1 MDTLLKTAIKDN
13 VKDSSYKNYRATTI
27 KLFNLSNPKKPFL
40 EDMSDVDL
48 LKGLGNIIN
57 NFEKLKNH
65 LDTNDYSSATK
76 KNYIKNILNII
87 CKIDNIEE
95 HFRYKKMA
103 VKIIEDIKTYWLGL
117 REIVETKSKEK
128 KHKKQIIEKELE
140 YEKFEPIKYIIDI
153 PTLNG
158 LYEINKLGFVKSVKS
173 QKILKPNLNNSSKA
187 PRLTFINCE
196 KKKKGFYIHILM
208 CSTFLNT
215 ETELDKNILIHI
227 DKNLKNNHIDNLK
240 LVKHTEE
247 NIELHNSYNITKM
260 PKQSQQLLK
269 EKKIKKIKEDITK
282 IIKEVVEDKGQ
293 NEEGQYPCILKI
305 HNTNIH
311 LGYCDTEKEV
321 EILLQKKTEEL
332 YELISSI

>member
-1 MDTLLKTAIKDN
+1 MDTLLKTAIKEN
-13 VKDSSYKNYRATTI
+13 VKDSSYKNYKSTTI
-27 KLFNLSNPKKPFL
+27 KLFNLSNPKKHFT
-40 EDMSDVDL
+40 EDMSDGDL

-76 KNYIKNILNII
+76 KNYINNILNII
-87 CKIDNIEE
+87 CKIENIEE

-103 VKIIEDIKTYWLGL
+103 VKIIEDIKTYWLSL

-153 PTLNG
+153 PELDG
-158 LYEINKLGFVKSVKS
+158 LYEINKYGFVRSVKS

-187 PRLTFINCE
+187 PRLTLITSE
-196 KKKKGFYIHILM
+196 KKKKTIYIDCLM
-208 CSTFLNT
+208 VNTFL
-215 ETELDKNILIHI
+215 DKVEVKMGEDILIHI
-227 DKNLKNNHIDNLK
+227 DKNLENNHIDNLK

-247 NIELHNSYNITKM
+247 NVELYNSYNIIKVSLEAKTKA
-260 PKQSQQLLK
+260 
-269 EKKIKKIKEDITK
+269 KKINKIKEDITK
-282 IIKEVVEDKGQ
+282 IIKEIVEDKGQ

-305 HNTNIH
+305 HNTSIH

-321 EILLQKKTEEL
+321 EILLQEKTEEL
-332 YELISSI
+332 YELCSSI